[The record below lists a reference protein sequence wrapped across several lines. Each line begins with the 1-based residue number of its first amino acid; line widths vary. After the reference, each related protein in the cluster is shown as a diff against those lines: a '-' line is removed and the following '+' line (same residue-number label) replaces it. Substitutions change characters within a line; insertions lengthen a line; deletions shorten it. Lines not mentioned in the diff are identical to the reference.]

1 MKLRIDTMGGS
12 IKEKKKKKKERGG
25 EEWAEERNGRMKKGC
40 VCKFWWSL
48 NAVSSVH
55 AVNDE
60 AAPKIE
66 SRE

>member
-1 MKLRIDTMGGS
+1 MGGGA
-12 IKEKKKKKKERGG
+12 KWADEKGDAYANSGG
-25 EEWAEERNGRMKKGC
+25 LWTQ
-40 VCKFWWSL
+40 S
-48 NAVSSVH
+48 H